1 MHDLF
6 DPCVS
11 IFSFQMDFY
20 AVSRYLP
27 TLIGQD
33 GRFQRS
39 ADLTC
44 RRFILPHTEIR
55 LYYLVK
61 RVMFQV
67 GGFAATPVDP
77 PADMLLVHQAI
88 TDADYLGRSVDG
100 LFSTE
105 GSYNFHRD
113 HTLMIPIGGCFDG
126 LAPPASSAAAD
137 QTSS

>member
-1 MHDLF
+1 
-6 DPCVS
+6 
-11 IFSFQMDFY
+11 MDFS
-20 AVSRYLP
+20 VMSMHLP
-27 TLIGQD
+27 TLIGQN

-39 ADLTC
+39 ADLTR
-44 RRFILPHTEIR
+44 RRFVLPHTEIR
-55 LYYLVK
+55 LYFLGE

-67 GGFAATPVDP
+67 GGFASTPVDP

-88 TDADYLGRSVDG
+88 TDADYLGRSVDV